1 MNFLQDIFNSM
12 LPEMIILGTIFVSII
27 ISIFYNVKF
36 YKASKWLA
44 LFGVVAAL
52 FSLQKL
58 QLEPIYYAFNYNIL
72 SDTFTVFFKAL
83 VLVTSIIIIL
93 LSKKNVSTRNHKTF
107 QFYALLLSAI
117 FSSLLI
123 LSANDF
129 ITLTV
134 EIEMLSF
141 TLYFLIAYRKGYLS
155 KEASFKYLITNAF
168 ATAIYLF
175 GVSYLYGL
183 TASFNFN
190 DINNYFMKQDA
201 SFIYTFANIFI
212 ITGLLFKLAILPF
225 ANWVLDVYEGAPASV
240 TAFIATIPKI
250 AIIAVIA
257 RLLAFP
263 SGYSFELPF
272 VLIILSVITA
282 VWANILAI
290 RQKNILRLLACSS
303 SANASYML
311 FVLALVSVSNLSTV
325 LFYLIT
331 YVFMNL
337 GAFSTVVALENSGYS
352 KNISD
357 YKGLVYSNP
366 MFTLAFA
373 VCVFGLAG
381 FPLTSGFI
389 AKLYLLSAVVTSG
402 IIFIPFLIVLIFAI
416 VVGAYYYTNLI
427 KVMFEKSTDSK
438 SIIHSSTTSQ
448 CVVLYICAFI
458 TLVVGVCPSALVD
471 LCKYI
476 AYNL

>member
-12 LPEMIILGTIFVSII
+12 LPEMIILITIFALII
-27 ISIFYNVKF
+27 ISMFYNVRF
-36 YKASKWLA
+36 YKVSKWIA
-44 LFGVVAAL
+44 LGGVVVAL
-52 FSLQKL
+52 FSLQNL

-83 VLVTSIIIIL
+83 ILVASIIIIL

-123 LSANDF
+123 LSSNDF

-134 EIEMLSF
+134 SLEMLSF
-141 TLYFLIAYRKGYLS
+141 SLYFLIAYKKGYLS

-190 DINNYFMKQDA
+190 DINNYFMKQDP

-225 ANWVLDVYEGAPASV
+225 SNWVLDVYEGAPASV

-250 AIIAVIA
+250 SMIAVIA

-263 SGYSFELPF
+263 AGYSFELPF

-331 YVFMNL
+331 FVFMNL
-337 GAFSTVVALENSGYS
+337 GAFATVVAFENSGYS
-352 KNISD
+352 KKLVD
-357 YKGLVYSNP
+357 YKGVAYTNP
-366 MFTLAFA
+366 IFTLAFA
-373 VCVFGLAG
+373 VCIFGLAG
-381 FPLTSGFI
+381 FPITSGFI
-389 AKLYLLSAVVTSG
+389 AKLYLLSAIVTSG
-402 IIFIPFLIVLIFAI
+402 ILFVPFLVVLIFAI
-416 VVGAYYYTNLI
+416 VIGAYYYTNLI
-427 KVMFEKSTDSK
+427 KIMFEKSNNDK
-438 SIIHSSTTSQ
+438 FIVHSSTTSQ
-448 CVVLYICAFI
+448 SVVLYICATI
-458 TLVVGVCPSALVD
+458 TLIVGICPSALVD
-471 LCKYI
+471 LCKFV